1 MRLAIAVVL
10 LLSARFTSQF
20 LSDDDDCA
28 TSAKAIPI
36 CTLLADAAKYDG
48 TEITLRG
55 VYRMVIHGSIL
66 MGPACP
72 KDDVNLRRAAY
83 WKGDHRALATIRS
96 LTKKDQFQSVDVV
109 SRGIFRVAHEG
120 QCFGQ
125 NCLPYEIE
133 ETELLCAT
141 KVKTS
146 GPSGSADPKRGA
158 VPTPTTH

>member
-10 LLSARFTSQF
+10 LLSARFASQV

-48 TEITLRG
+48 KEIMLKG

-83 WKGDHRALATIRS
+83 WKGDQRALAMIRS

-109 SRGIFRVAHEG
+109 SRGIFRVAREG

-158 VPTPTTH
+158 APTPTTH